1 MTRKDIVSLHHIY
14 VCLPSYIYFTHIQ
27 NVFTHTSLL
36 IYALTP
42 LSIYL
47 VIIIIV
53 FHPPLSLIIRAVR
66 QGFLLCT
73 DRALEVVVETRRAL
87 LALVRHADTPNSL
100 TTGPSPSSDASVAPH
115 SHSYV
120 FDFEAC
126 GAALTT
132 CDASLALLV
141 ALVAQQSTSLRSV
154 VHEPVILSPP
164 FPVAEHAALLDQFRQ
179 VNNNNHNHNH
189 NNIKNHTDHL

>member
-1 MTRKDIVSLHHIY
+1 M
-14 VCLPSYIYFTHIQ
+14 
-27 NVFTHTSLL
+27 
-36 IYALTP
+36 
-42 LSIYL
+42 
-47 VIIIIV
+47 
-53 FHPPLSLIIRAVR
+53 R

-100 TTGPSPSSDASVAPH
+100 TTGPSPSSDASKASRSH
-115 SHSYV
+115 SHSYM

-126 GAALTT
+126 GAALAT

-179 VNNNNHNHNH
+179 VNNNNHNHHN

>member
-1 MTRKDIVSLHHIY
+1 M
-14 VCLPSYIYFTHIQ
+14 
-27 NVFTHTSLL
+27 
-36 IYALTP
+36 
-42 LSIYL
+42 
-47 VIIIIV
+47 
-53 FHPPLSLIIRAVR
+53 R

-87 LALVRHADTPNSL
+87 LALVRHADTPTPTPTP
-100 TTGPSPSSDASVAPH
+100 TTGHSPSSDSSKAPRSR
-115 SHSYV
+115 SHNYV

-179 VNNNNHNHNH
+179 VTNNHH
-189 NNIKNHTDHL
+189 NNHHTDHL